1 MVEIDGSYGE
11 GGGQILR
18 TSLSLSCLLKK
29 PFRIYNIRKNRK
41 KPGLMAQHL
50 VCVKASQALTNAQ
63 VKGDSIGSTELFFS
77 PGDVRSGSFYF
88 DVKTAGSTSLILQ
101 TIIPSLIFSSKKS
114 NVVLKGGTHVPFS
127 PSFHYL
133 EGVFAYFLKKI
144 GIEINVT
151 IERYGFYPKGGGQ
164 IRAEIYPLKEIKPL
178 RIKDRGIIK
187 RIKGYSGAGNLPIS
201 IAERQKNAFVEK
213 IKEKIKDVDSLV
225 EIDVINAIPTLGQGT
240 FIYAQ
245 LESENSVAG
254 FTSLGERGKRAEIV
268 GEDLAKDLIKHY
280 NTGAAIDP
288 YMSDQIILYLSLCK
302 ESSEFTTSNISNHL
316 MTNLWVI
323 SHFLNL
329 KYEVDGAPGEPGVI
343 RIN

>member
-1 MVEIDGSYGE
+1 MIEIDGSYGE

-29 PFRIYNIRKNRK
+29 PFRIFNIRKNRK

-50 VCVKASQALTNAQ
+50 VCVKATQALTNAQ

-77 PGDVRSGSFYF
+77 PGEVRSGSFYF

-101 TIIPSLIFSSKKS
+101 TIIPSLIFSNKKS
-114 NVVLKGGTHVPFS
+114 NIVLKGGTHVPFS
-127 PSFHYL
+127 PSFHYI

-144 GIEINVT
+144 GIEINVS
-151 IERYGFYPKGGGQ
+151 IERYGFYPRGGGE
-164 IRAEIYPLKEIKPL
+164 IRAQIYPLKDIKPL
-178 RIKDRGIIK
+178 RIKDRGNIK

-213 IKEKIKDVDSLV
+213 IRDMNSLV
-225 EIDVINAIPTLGQGT
+225 EMDLINKIPTLGQGT

-280 NTGAAIDP
+280 RTGAAMDP
-288 YMSDQIILYLSLCK
+288 YISDQIILYLSICK

-323 SHFLNL
+323 NHFLEF
-329 KYEVDGAPGEPGVI
+329 KYLVDGALGEPGVI